1 MGLGYK
7 TKQGTEG
14 IPVFQG
20 TGKDIQLAQGGFL
33 LEKGGL
39 SDGTVIKAGTPMIFD
54 ESTRK
59 ASFVATGKVVETAA
73 ADALNYKVAKG
84 HTLKIGDNFASK
96 PSDKAYP
103 ITAINTS
110 NPDYD
115 VITVGTTIG
124 AVAIDSLVFAST
136 TTGADN
142 SSFGNV
148 KGLLYSDRI
157 VGDGESCSVVIRG
170 TVYARRIPYSAELE
184 AALPRIIFS
193 QSF

>member
-7 TKQGTEG
+7 SKQGTEG

-39 SDGTVIKAGTPMIFD
+39 PDGTLIKAGTPMRFD

-59 ASFVATGKVVETAA
+59 ATFVATGKIVEAAA
-73 ADALNYKVAKG
+73 ADATNYKIAKG
-84 HTLKIGDNFASK
+84 HTLKVGDNFAAK

-115 VITVGTTIG
+115 VVTVGTTIG
-124 AVAIDSLVFAST
+124 ALPVDSMVFGST
-136 TTGADN
+136 TTGEDN
-142 SSFGNV
+142 SSFGGV
-148 KGLLYSDRI
+148 KGLLYSDRV
-157 VGDGESCSVVIRG
+157 VGDGESCSVAVRA
-170 TVYARRIPYSAELE
+170 TVYARRIPYSVELE
-184 AALPRIIFS
+184 EALPRIIFS
-193 QSF
+193 QSY